1 MWSEQQS
8 FVARIRL
15 AENEAEAFEAT
26 AEVARQLGFDLC
38 AYNMSAPLPI
48 SRPREFGISNYP
60 KAWVEQYDT
69 AGYLHIDPSIVHCR
83 KSDQPIVWNEALF
96 ADTPA
101 LRAQARAHGL
111 IIGWAQGIRTYG
123 GTCGIL
129 TLARTY
135 IELTPVELDA
145 KEHLM
150 SFLAAVTHQ
159 AMSRTVTPQMGWQK
173 PPSLTEREIEALRW
187 AADGKTTADT
197 AGILGLSE
205 NTVKFHI
212 KNATAKLDV
221 ANKTAAVAK
230 AAVLGWLY

>member
-1 MWSEQQS
+1 MRFAQRG
-8 FVARIRL
+8 FVSRIRL
-15 AENEAEAFEAT
+15 ADNEAEAFEAT
-26 AEVARQLGFDLC
+26 VEAARQLGFDLC

-48 SRPREFGISNYP
+48 SRPRKFGICNYP
-60 KAWVEQYDT
+60 KAWVERYDKV
-69 AGYLHIDPSIVHCR
+69 GYFHIDPSIAHCR
-83 KSDQPIVWNEALF
+83 KSDQPIVWDEALF
-96 ADTPA
+96 ADAPA
-101 LRAQARAHGL
+101 LRAEASAHGL

-135 IELTPVELDA
+135 IELTPAELEA

-159 AMSRTVTPQMGWQK
+159 AMSRTARSHLVWQK

-212 KNATAKLDV
+212 KNAIAKLDV

-230 AAVLGWLY
+230 AAVLGLLY